1 MLDRKKGASAA
12 DHHLGLTSVP
22 SVTNSK
28 AGIDGQQSILLG
40 EDMAPLESQQH
51 MFEKNLQSY
60 W

>member
-1 MLDRKKGASAA
+1 MLDRKKGATAT
-12 DHHLGLTSVP
+12 DRQLGLTSVP

-51 MFEKNLQSY
+51 MFGEKEL
-60 W
+60 

>member
-28 AGIDGQQSILLG
+28 AGIDGQQSSL
-40 EDMAPLESQQH
+40 
-51 MFEKNLQSY
+51 
-60 W
+60 